1 MRNEI
6 YKKIIAHYGTEPQ
19 LNKLEEELVELLLA
33 VKHYRSGKITYEAL
47 IDEIADVDIM
57 IEQSRMLFGIDDDLY
72 YKIKRY
78 KKERTLRRI
87 ANEP

>member
-1 MRNEI
+1 MQNKI
-6 YKKIIAHYGTEPQ
+6 YKKIIKHYGTELQ
-19 LNKLEEELVELLLA
+19 LDKLEEELAELLLA

-47 IDEIADVDIM
+47 IDEVVDADIM
-57 IEQSRMLFGIDDDLY
+57 IEQSRMLFGIKDELY

-87 ANEP
+87 SNEP